1 MSQDI
6 GKTVATSIAGLDE
19 MNATIG
25 SGATLVCYDGVKDPI
40 TGGAPTDTVGATF
53 NLNNPAFNA
62 AGDDTTRASATIN
75 GTLQA
80 TTAQATVTWWR
91 IYKSDGTTVVYDGDI
106 SEQGTPPQG
115 SLEFDDVNFQTS
127 GTATISSFTIYL
139 DNA

>member
-19 MNATIG
+19 MNNTIG
-25 SGATLVCYDGVKDPI
+25 SGATLVCYDGVKDAI
-40 TGGAPTDTVGATF
+40 TVPSPTDTVGATF
-53 NLNNPAFNA
+53 NLNSPAFNA

-80 TTAQATVTWWR
+80 TTAAATVTWWR
-91 IYKSDGTTVVYDGDI
+91 IYKSNGDVVYDGDI

-115 SLEFDDVNFQTS
+115 SLEFDDTNFQTS